1 MSYVYPIIIGQ
12 GALEGRSSSQ
22 PIKVTFSYNENS
34 KEGQFLTSILNE
46 SSVKDYIASDN
57 SNNAQWKA
65 SFSKDFD
72 SITLEKLKGSDDQID
87 IVKSF
92 IATFTD
98 NMNQYKIMTD
108 DVNKLQLSNKNK
120 QKLISKLESMLE
132 KNSRRPLIKEQLIQG
147 YKTIGTGEYFIISM
161 FSFTSILILSIIS
174 KGFYKDKK
182 QGVVR
187 RSFSTPNSKA
197 NYLMGY
203 LSSSSI
209 LFLVINISYVI
220 INKLLGIA
228 FLNQFM
234 GVLVTVLF
242 QSLLQTA
249 IMAVII
255 SFIAE
260 ERSANGVLLLLVI
273 LSAVLGG
280 VFYNPI
286 LIPIDF
292 IKEFSNILPNT
303 LILNCYKNLSI
314 QQGLGGVL
322 PQMLSMGLVSAV
334 LLIASF
340 VKVKVRWEG

>member
-1 MSYVYPIIIGQ
+1 VYPIIIGQ

-92 IATFTD
+92 IATFID

-108 DVNKLQLSNKNK
+108 NVNKLQLSNKNK

-132 KNSRRPLIKEQLIQG
+132 KNIRRPLIKEQLIQG

-174 KGFYKDKK
+174 KRFYKDKK

-203 LSSSSI
+203 LSSSFI

-234 GVLVTVLF
+234 GVLVTVIF

-340 VKVKVRWEG
+340 VKVKVHWEG